1 MCLVDVDIPGVVS
14 THLWTVDEPEA
25 TLSIE
30 GLQCPTISAT
40 PWAARP
46 VARWSIAWWSSR
58 WSSWWSIARPIAGR
72 GAIAEGWWAI
82 PWRWRAIPW
91 WRWPIPRWR
100 WAVARCP
107 VWRRPVGAIARR
119 RPVARPIGRGRGA
132 VARRRRP
139 VVVHRIVLHASSRGR
154 LLPSP
159 LPRAAAPPLAAAPP
173 GLPHGAEGGLRAT
186 HEDAI
191 SFGVQDLHWH
201 VGLWRPVPQA
211 HQELIP
217 NGEEAL

>member
-1 MCLVDVDIPGVVS
+1 VSHYICHSLGRSAPGK
-14 THLWTVDEPEA
+14 DELPSRSEFQIL
-25 TLSIE
+25 TNLHPVL
-30 GLQCPTISAT
+30 LQTCQL
-40 PWAARP
+40 R

-132 VARRRRP
+132 IARRRRP
-139 VVVHRIVLHASSRGR
+139 VVVHRIVLQQVW
-154 LLPSP
+154 L
-159 LPRAAAPPLAAAPP
+159 
-173 GLPHGAEGGLRAT
+173 
-186 HEDAI
+186 
-191 SFGVQDLHWH
+191 SFKQIVRFGM
-201 VGLWRPVPQA
+201 A
-211 HQELIP
+211 
-217 NGEEAL
+217 